1 MQHAIRFKQVS
12 QTVGTVGCFCV
23 SVAMS
28 YHSIR
33 AEICNNTETTA
44 SRADSSSSSR

>member
-28 YHSIR
+28 SFDTR
-33 AEICNNTETTA
+33 
-44 SRADSSSSSR
+44 